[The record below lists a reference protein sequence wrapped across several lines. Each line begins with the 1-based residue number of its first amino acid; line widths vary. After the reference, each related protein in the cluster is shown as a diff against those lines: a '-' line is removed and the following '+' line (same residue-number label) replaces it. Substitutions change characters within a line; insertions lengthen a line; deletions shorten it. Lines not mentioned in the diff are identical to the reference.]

1 MTANDPTG
9 VVAGE
14 PFGFTPGEVEEG
26 QPHALPQ
33 RIPGSTLGV
42 DSVAEAEVQRAA
54 RRIESEG
61 TR

>member
-9 VVAGE
+9 ALTGE
-14 PFGFTPGEVEEG
+14 FHPGRTPKDL
-26 QPHALPQ
+26 LPQ
-33 RIPGSTLGV
+33 RTPGSTLGI
-42 DSVAEAEVQRAA
+42 DAVAEAEVQRAA